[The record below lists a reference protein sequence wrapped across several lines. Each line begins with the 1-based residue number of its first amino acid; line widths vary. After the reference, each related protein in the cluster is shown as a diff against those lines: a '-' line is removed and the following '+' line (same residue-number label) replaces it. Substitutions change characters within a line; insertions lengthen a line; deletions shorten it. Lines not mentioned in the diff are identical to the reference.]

1 MPELKINGRDVPFSP
16 GQTILQVAGD
26 HDVRIPTLCHLPQV
40 EATGLCRI
48 CVVEVEGSDRLLPA
62 CATPAAENMVIQTD
76 SQRVR
81 TARKTIL
88 ELLVATGD
96 HSCLLKD
103 IPSEQ
108 LSEKRRKMADRPW
121 REHPCQALGDCRFRE
136 LLVEYG
142 VPVKDIEPFTDEY
155 PLDDDRPMIVRDFS
169 RCIQCGRCVQACN
182 AVQVNQAIP
191 YPFGRQAKII
201 PKDGIPWWT
210 TTNAPTAANASRPV
224 PRERCSRRRAYGKI
238 DEHGAEL
245 VRTTCPYCG
254 VGCQIMA
261 SCQGRQGRQGHRRGR
276 RAAQPGP
283 SLRKG
288 PLRLR
293 FHLFS
298 RTADARRSSGRR
310 RGFREASW
318 DEALDLVAE
327 QVHGDQGKTRA
338 RRLGRSKLRA
348 QHQRRFLRTCKSF
361 SAQ

>member
-1 MPELKINGRDVPFSP
+1 MPELKINGRDVSFSP

-48 CVVEVEGSDRLLPA
+48 CVVEVAGSDRLLPA

-169 RCIQCGRCVQACN
+169 RCILCGRCVQACN
-182 AVQVNQAIP
+182 EVQVNRAIR
-191 YPFGRQAKII
+191 YPRSAGGSSRGIVPAGRLRQVRPLRRMRPGLSRWAPCWRKK
-201 PKDGIPWWT
+201 PTARSANLEGDRRCAPP
-210 TTNAPTAANASRPV
+210 APTAAWAASMLLHVKDGRIV
-224 PRERCSRRRAYGKI
+224 K
-238 DEHGAEL
+238 
-245 VRTTCPYCG
+245 VTG
-254 VGCQIMA
+254 VEDA
-261 SCQGRQGRQGHRRGR
+261 
-276 RAAQPGP
+276 AAQPGP
-283 SLRKG
+283 SVRQG
-288 PLRLR
+288 PLRL
-293 FHLFS
+293 
-298 RTADARRSSGRR
+298 
-310 RGFREASW
+310 
-318 DEALDLVAE
+318 
-327 QVHGDQGKTRA
+327 
-338 RRLGRSKLRA
+338 
-348 QHQRRFLRTCKSF
+348 
-361 SAQ
+361 